1 MVHHS
6 MFLSKAVQNAGDWEL
21 PIILDRCG
29 MIWIDY
35 QSTTFAS
42 VIFMIHIFARHTG
55 SIAETWIGPSAE
67 KMGGDGSARFL
78 HSGGHPVHT
87 VCVNYIESRII
98 VIFIFIYI
106 IFLHICIYIEAYN
119 CYDVGAGWAPRNC
132 RVNPRGFPFYG
143 MGWNGWN
150 LLFHESPVINLCGN
164 ITNSTNPTLLRGMF
178 SISRCCNTAEGMR
191 LPASFRL
198 WTARVLLLC
207 PVWWLRLLVS
217 VGHWCQLT
225 SAVGRLTFLLKELQ
239 DWPANYQQQVRKT
252 ISFMRVLLSGSNNW
266 RQWYVVI
273 YLCFHYM
280 QYV

>member
-1 MVHHS
+1 MDRLSIHS
-6 MFLSKAVQNAGDWEL
+6 IRISDFHDTHICPPHRINCRNMNRPLGGKDGWRWFSPVPTLRWSSCPYGMCEL
-21 PIILDRCG
+21 H
-29 MIWIDY
+29 WIEN
-35 QSTTFAS
+35 
-42 VIFMIHIFARHTG
+42 H
-55 SIAETWIGPSAE
+55 W
-67 KMGGDGSARFL
+67 
-78 HSGGHPVHT
+78 
-87 VCVNYIESRII
+87 

-106 IFLHICIYIEAYN
+106 IIFVFIYTYVYTYIYIYR
-119 CYDVGAGWAPRNC
+119 GLQLLWRWGWLAPGNC

-164 ITNSTNPTLLRGMF
+164 ITNITNPTLLRGMF

-225 SAVGRLTFLLKELQ
+225 SAVGRFTFLVKELQ

-252 ISFMRVLLSGSNNW
+252 ISFMRVLLSGSTNW

-280 QYV
+280 HIYL